1 MIKRY
6 IDLEPDNRKGGG
18 YTIKNRARQGRGG
31 AIERGS
37 YTLWVTDPSAVP
49 FRPECKSMM
58 MLMLFMGERER
69 ERDGI
74 MPSDLHTL
82 YVYLLNPKECGP

>member
-1 MIKRY
+1 MIKRC

-69 ERDGI
+69 EREMVSCHRI
-74 MPSDLHTL
+74 YTL
-82 YVYLLNPKECGP
+82 CTFIF